1 MVFDFFPR
9 ESVRG
14 KRRGSVRGESVCGVR
29 GKCTAGRV
37 CQGVGEV
44 GAHQGNISVKM
55 VQIMSQYLQNYT
67 IKVKILLHASTGSIE
82 AFWFF
87 GRARD

>member
-1 MVFDFFPR
+1 MVFDFFQ
-9 ESVRG
+9 G
-14 KRRGSVRGESVCGVR
+14 KVFGGSVGGVSVGEGSVGVR

-55 VQIMSQYLQNYT
+55 VQIVSQYLQNYT
-67 IKVKILLHASTGSIE
+67 IKVKILLHASTGSY
-82 AFWFF
+82 
-87 GRARD
+87 